1 MSVADALQLM
11 LAFGTFIVA
20 LIALIVELI
29 KSQQENY
36 SAINDR
42 VVLIVLGQYLIH
54 LYNGLRREFS
64 T

>member
-29 KSQQENY
+29 KSQQKK
-36 SAINDR
+36 
-42 VVLIVLGQYLIH
+42 G
-54 LYNGLRREFS
+54 S
-64 T
+64 TLSGVEK

>member
-29 KSQQENY
+29 KSQQKK
-36 SAINDR
+36 I
-42 VVLIVLGQYLIH
+42 G
-54 LYNGLRREFS
+54 S
-64 T
+64 TLSGVEK

>member
-54 LYNGLRREFS
+54 LYNGLRREF
-64 T
+64 

>member
-29 KSQQENY
+29 KSQQKN
-36 SAINDR
+36 N
-42 VVLIVLGQYLIH
+42 H
-54 LYNGLRREFS
+54 LSLAELAVI
-64 T
+64 